1 MTAGKRGE
9 ASLNALWGYL
19 LFREQMYRIVSQ
31 LGDHYKDIAPDY
43 HQVEE
48 YIDRH
53 RYTVC
58 EQELSPEHSN
68 KFDQE

>member
-1 MTAGKRGE
+1 
-9 ASLNALWGYL
+9 
-19 LFREQMYRIVSQ
+19 MYRIVSQ